1 MGQSCIQ
8 LSQVAEEINRTNKFS
23 RVDFDLDLIAIT
35 DFSNSSACHCF
46 GADVANARDGK
57 TLTHL
62 SVDVAG
68 VGGCGFVGFDFKV
81 SSTSFSGF
89 DFGKSVCGDGLVKRT
104 NRRRRNAGAYSIG
117 DQIKNAMGGS
127 LGFIATIIGLG
138 AIFGAM
144 LEHSGGAQSLA
155 KSLLKIFGQKRA
167 SWAMVVTVRFCSYHV
182 ELSPILAL
190 GVFAFCT
197 ERTINA
203 SR

>member
-1 MGQSCIQ
+1 M
-8 LSQVAEEINRTNKFS
+8 LE
-23 RVDFDLDLIAIT
+23 
-35 DFSNSSACHCF
+35 
-46 GADVANARDGK
+46 
-57 TLTHL
+57 LTQ
-62 SVDVAG
+62 
-68 VGGCGFVGFDFKV
+68 
-81 SSTSFSGF
+81 
-89 DFGKSVCGDGLVKRT
+89 
-104 NRRRRNAGAYSIG
+104 IG

-182 ELSPILAL
+182 ELSPTSCSVGPAVKSAILAL

>member
-1 MGQSCIQ
+1 M
-8 LSQVAEEINRTNKFS
+8 
-23 RVDFDLDLIAIT
+23 
-35 DFSNSSACHCF
+35 
-46 GADVANARDGK
+46 ANARDGK

-81 SSTSFSGF
+81 RVQAFLALILASLFVAMGLSSELTG
-89 DFGKSVCGDGLVKRT
+89 G
-104 NRRRRNAGAYSIG
+104 AGMLELTQIG

-127 LGFIATIIGLG
+127 LEFIATIIGLG

-182 ELSPILAL
+182 ELSPTSCSVGPAVKSAILAL